1 MDDNASM
8 DLIAIARRMLASA
21 LLVLAFATG
30 AAEANAAVQPDIG
43 PLEVTRG
50 GFDVI
55 KAKYLRVE
63 VAGAQRVVFWV
74 NNRKHEAHPG
84 KPGDCGT
91 RSCRTWWVGFWGTF
105 KEPLPFFEFKIVAS
119 NPAGKS
125 KTIGFRCKQG
135 PFCFPYTVKC
145 LPFDASKWNRL
156 STEEIQPTGSPLWFY
171 ARTVQNCGSLLGYSR
186 DELYAALGEP
196 TESGKAWASWYLWE
210 DFGDLR
216 TLEVW
221 LRQDRVVAVRGPF

>member
-1 MDDNASM
+1 MEDNAPM
-8 DLIAIARRMLASA
+8 DFVAIAKRMLAA
-21 LLVLAFATG
+21 TLLVLVVAAG
-30 AAEANAAVQPDIG
+30 AAEADAAEQPDIG
-43 PLEVTRG
+43 PLKVTRG

-55 KAKYLRVE
+55 KAKYLKVE
-63 VAGAQRVVFWV
+63 VADAQRVVFWV

-84 KPGDCGT
+84 KSGDCGE
-91 RSCRTWWVGFWGTF
+91 RPCRTWWVSFWRTF

-119 NPAGKS
+119 NAAGKS
-125 KTIGFRCKQG
+125 KTIGFRCKRG
-135 PFCFPYTVKC
+135 AFCFPYTEKC
-145 LPFDASKWNRL
+145 LPFDVGKWNRL
-156 STEEIQPTGSPLWFY
+156 STGEIQPTGSPLWFY
-171 ARTVQNCGSLLGYSR
+171 ARTIQNCGSLLGYGR

>member
-1 MDDNASM
+1 MGDNAPM
-8 DLIAIARRMLASA
+8 DFVAIAKRMLAA
-21 LLVLAFATG
+21 TLLVAVFAAG
-30 AAEANAAVQPDIG
+30 AAEASAADRPDIG
-43 PLEVTRG
+43 PVKVTRG
-50 GFDVI
+50 GILLF

-84 KPGDCGT
+84 KSGDCGG
-91 RSCRTWWVGFWGTF
+91 RPCRTWWVGFWGTF
-105 KEPLPFFEFKIVAS
+105 KEPLPFFEFKVVAS

-125 KTIGFRCKQG
+125 KTIGFRCKRG
-135 PFCFPYTVKC
+135 PYCSPYTVEC
-145 LPFDASKWNRL
+145 EPFDTGRWNRL
-156 STEEIQPTGSPLWFY
+156 RTEELQPVGSPLWHY
-171 ARTVQNCGSLLGYSR
+171 ARTVQNCGSLLGYGR